1 MGARVGGMERW
12 DFVLKVV
19 VTGAEHLSWGW
30 SGHVEECDRERTGT
44 LECVKKNLE
53 PVMVGHTYYPGTWE
67 MEARAQIKASFG
79 YIESLRPT
87 WIIET
92 MS

>member
-53 PVMVGHTYYPGTWE
+53 PVMVGHMPIILELGRWRPE
-67 MEARAQIKASFG
+67 
-79 YIESLRPT
+79 LRSRPVLA
-87 WIIET
+87 I
-92 MS
+92 